1 MLCRLQSRILIFKS
15 DIKSLRR
22 QSKLSYLHNV
32 GSEPLR
38 PLTLGR
44 LLESTIEKYG
54 ANYAVISK
62 HQNKKL
68 TYSEAFDEAN
78 RLAAGLSAL
87 GLKNGDRVGLW
98 AQNIIEWYVAFL
110 ACARAGYLMVAINPA
125 YQPRELEYC
134 INKVGIKSI
143 ICGHKFR
150 KQDYYEVLTHVCPE
164 LSYSEPGKLKSRQ
177 LPTLQS
183 VVTICDE
190 TLRGTY
196 NYKEV
201 LELATED
208 SINFI
213 KKNQDRIK
221 IDDPINIQLT
231 SGTTGHPKAAAV
243 SHFGLVNNGYYIGK
257 RNELDTKHHT
267 ICVLVPLFHGFGT
280 VITIS
285 ASVNH
290 GATLVLPSDGFDP
303 NKSLDAIKEEN
314 CTIIHGT
321 PTMYV
326 DLVRVQKERREKIS
340 PEIAVTGGAPCSPS
354 LFKDMLNVIGLKKV
368 KSVYGLSEVT
378 AIVFQSM
385 VDDDEYRSTATV
397 GHIHDHIEA
406 KVVDADDNIVP
417 MGTPGELCIRAYGNM
432 LGYWGDDNKTKEIMG
447 QDRWLHTGDQF
458 IMSEDGYGKVVGR
471 LKEMIIRGGEN
482 IFPKEIEDYLNTHPH
497 ILESYVIGLPHERLG
512 EEVCACIRVQEGH
525 SLTLEE
531 MKAFCKGNISHFK
544 IPSVLVIVEEIP
556 KTLSGKVQ
564 KFKLLE
570 HVVNNKSNK

>member
-1 MLCRLQSRILIFKS
+1 MQHIETLSKMLCRLQNRILILKS
-15 DIKSLRR
+15 DVRSLRR

-38 PLTLGR
+38 PLTIGR
-44 LLESTIEKYG
+44 LLESTVEKHG

-68 TYSEAFDEAN
+68 TYSEVFDEAN
-78 RLAAGLSAL
+78 RLAAGLTAL
-87 GLKNGDRVGLW
+87 GLKNGDRVGIW

-110 ACARAGYLMVAINPA
+110 ACARAGYFTVTINPA

-150 KQDYYEVLTHVCPE
+150 KQDYYEVLTHACPE
-164 LSYSEPGKLKSRQ
+164 LPCSEPGKLKSSQ

-196 NYKEV
+196 NYEEV

-213 KKNQDRIK
+213 KKNQDQIK
-221 IDDPINIQLT
+221 IDDPVNIQLT
-231 SGTTGHPKAAAV
+231 SGTTGHPKAAVV
-243 SHFGLVNNGYYIGK
+243 SHFGLVNNGFYVGK
-257 RNELDTKHHT
+257 RNELGKKHHR
-267 ICVLVPLFHGFGT
+267 ICVLVPLFHAFGT

-285 ASVNH
+285 ASLNY

-340 PEIAVTGGAPCSPS
+340 PEIAVAGGAPCSPS
-354 LFKDMLNVIGLKKV
+354 LFKDMLNVIGVKKV
-368 KSVYGLSEVT
+368 KSVYGLSETT
-378 AIVFQSM
+378 AVVFQSM
-385 VDDDEYRSTATV
+385 LDDNEYRSTATV

-406 KVVDADDNIVP
+406 KVVDADDKIVP
-417 MGTPGELCIRAYGNM
+417 IGTPGELCTRGYSNM
-432 LGYWGDDNKTKEIMG
+432 LGYWEDDNKTKEMMG
-447 QDRWLHTGDQF
+447 QDRWLRTGDQF
-458 IMSEDGYGKVVGR
+458 IMGEDGYGRIVGR

-497 ILESYVIGLPHERLG
+497 ILES
-512 EEVCACIRVQEGH
+512 
-525 SLTLEE
+525 
-531 MKAFCKGNISHFK
+531 
-544 IPSVLVIVEEIP
+544 
-556 KTLSGKVQ
+556 
-564 KFKLLE
+564 
-570 HVVNNKSNK
+570 